1 MPKHKLGKLET
12 GGSATQQSSGIKVM
26 AYLIFQGFSNMKKKK
41 KRNVDEKHGTEN
53 LGVTLEVTKQK

>member
-41 KRNVDEKHGTEN
+41 KEMLMKNMELKIWV
-53 LGVTLEVTKQK
+53 